1 MKDIYVVL
9 TKSKTWI
16 SRAIGVTT
24 NDFYTHAAI
33 SFQKDLTPM
42 YGFSRKF
49 VYSPLPANIQK
60 EYLEKMVAR
69 FGATAGMLTRMFS
82 IAPSTLYTHRQKFFP
97 DLEIPKGA
105 TKRQIDSFER
115 WLNMES
121 ETPVETP
128 EETPQPIPEPVV
140 VERKPERVPEP
151 LFVNTITSGTFEL
164 TGRAVDISQ
173 TLFRMFQ
180 DTKISLKMEFI
191 VLDEEETVVSV
202 EDENGDCTVA

>member
-60 EYLEKMVAR
+60 EYLDDKFHKVHNNIPCAVYKVTVSDDVYDKVKSKVERTFKNRKNYGFNVV
-69 FGATAGMLTRMFS
+69 GLILCRMG
-82 IAPSTLYTHRQKFFP
+82 IVYKRKRKFFCSQFVSSVLMEEGVIHRKKDP
-97 DLEIPKGA
+97 CLVRPNDF
-105 TKRQIDSFER
+105 TKFSELDCVYEGR
-115 WLNMES
+115 LNEL
-121 ETPVETP
+121 
-128 EETPQPIPEPVV
+128 IALLANKEPC
-140 VERKPERVPEP
+140 
-151 LFVNTITSGTFEL
+151 VN
-164 TGRAVDISQ
+164 
-173 TLFRMFQ
+173 
-180 DTKISLKMEFI
+180 
-191 VLDEEETVVSV
+191 
-202 EDENGDCTVA
+202 